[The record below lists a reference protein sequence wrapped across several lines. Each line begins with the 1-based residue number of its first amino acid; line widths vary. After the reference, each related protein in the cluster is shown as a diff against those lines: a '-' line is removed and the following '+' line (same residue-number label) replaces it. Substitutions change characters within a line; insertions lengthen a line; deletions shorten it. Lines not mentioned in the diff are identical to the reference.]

1 MHRAH
6 VFNVTHHGDRIVV
19 DIKAPSG
26 TCNLTLTREEA
37 GLLVAAP
44 VTATRD
50 FSKDAASND
59 R

>member
-1 MHRAH
+1 MRRPH
-6 VFNVTHHGDRIVV
+6 VFNVTHHGEEIVV
-19 DIKAPSG
+19 DIEAPSG

-37 GLLVAAP
+37 SLLIAAL